1 MMVVWE
7 VVTVVVVVVMM
18 VVEVMTEV
26 VVVVTVAT
34 LHWAGCQ
41 YKLRLRSRDEPTY
54 QD

>member
-18 VVEVMTEV
+18 VVEVMTE